1 MGFKGAWVR
10 PHPGPFVWNTIEP
23 TPGRYE
29 WSNVDSQIRSWQRQ
43 RVAILATIWPFAGW
57 DQQTCHAGQP
67 QATGTVFRD
76 LPNRLYAPCNQQAY
90 TIWLKALVDR
100 YNGDGV
106 NDMPGLQYPIRHWE
120 VANEPE
126 LQGPTQSGMTF
137 FQEGPDVY
145 LKLLHLSYSAIKAA
159 DPNAVVLPAGQA
171 GMLQN
176 HTSYWAPVLSGARG
190 SFDLGNIHSIGGSEV
205 FYGPEYRSW
214 LDQFGFTRLPF
225 WITEALAIKFAPP
238 GQPPMSDDRQA
249 QSIVTGYATDFANGA
264 DVIFNI
270 GAGGGGQSGGS
281 SVAAESALNLM
292 ATIMGDFATARAISP
307 TAVQFT
313 MRDGS
318 TVYALWNGARLPSS
332 VTGTVTITTY
342 RGATSQSDAAA
353 VTATTPV
360 LVQTGTTGAAPVGS
374 GPTTRP

>member
-10 PHPGPFVWNTIEP
+10 PHPGPFVWNTVEP
-23 TPGRYE
+23 TPGRYD
-29 WSNVDSQIRSWQRQ
+29 WSNVDSQVRSWQRQ

-57 DQQTCHAGQP
+57 DQQACHANQP
-67 QATGTVFRD
+67 PAPGIVFRGM
-76 LPNRLYAPCNQQAY
+76 PNRLYAPCDQQAY
-90 TIWLKALVDR
+90 TAWLKALVDR

-126 LQGPTQSGMTF
+126 LQGPPQSDMTF

-145 LKLLHLSYSAIKAA
+145 LKLLQLSYGTIKAT

-171 GMLQN
+171 GMLQH
-176 HTSYWAPVLSGARG
+176 HTDYWAPVLRGALG
-190 SFDLGNIHSIGGSEV
+190 LLDLGNIHSIGGSEV
-205 FYGPEYRSW
+205 FYGPQYRSW
-214 LDQFGFTRLPF
+214 LDQLGFTSLPF
-225 WITEALAIKFAPP
+225 WITEALAIKFASP
-238 GQPPMSDDRQA
+238 GQPPVSDDRQA

-264 DVIFNI
+264 EVIFNI

-281 SVAAESALNLM
+281 SVAAEITFNLM
-292 ATIMGDFATARAISP
+292 AAIVGDFATAQAINP

-318 TVYALWNGARLPSS
+318 TVYALWNDARLPSS
-332 VTGTVTITTY
+332 VTGTVTVTTH
-342 RGATSQSDAAA
+342 RGATSQTNAAA
-353 VTATTPV
+353 VTAAMPI
-360 LVQTGTTGAAPVGS
+360 LVQAGAITAVPVGS
-374 GPTTRP
+374 KSTIGP